1 MAAVT
6 GDQIIQD
13 LLHPFTEAMDEQKI
27 TPRLLARKLKAEL
40 NAKETKIFQKDGFVV
55 ESRDV
60 IAWGIRQAARIDAHK
75 LRGDYPS
82 SKVEF
87 PDANGK
93 PQNISAVFGETER
106 AARLIYLLE
115 QAEKRAKEA
124 KK

>member
-13 LLHPFTEAMDEQKI
+13 LLHPFIEAMDEQKI

-40 NAKETKIFQKDGFVV
+40 NAKETKFFQKDGLVV

>member
-13 LLHPFTEAMDEQKI
+13 LLHPFIEAMDEQKI

-40 NAKETKIFQKDGFVV
+40 NAKETKFFQKDGLVV

-87 PDANGK
+87 PDVNGK

>member
-13 LLHPFTEAMDEQKI
+13 LLHPFIEAMDEQKI

-40 NAKETKIFQKDGFVV
+40 NAKETKFFQKDGLVV
-55 ESRDV
+55 ESHDV

-87 PDANGK
+87 PDVNGK